1 MFRDLLKKNVVLTLI
16 QLFGLVI
23 SVIVITRVIVGM
35 LVLI

>member
-16 QLFGLVI
+16 QLFVLVI
-23 SVIVITRVIVGM
+23 SVIVIIRVIVGM